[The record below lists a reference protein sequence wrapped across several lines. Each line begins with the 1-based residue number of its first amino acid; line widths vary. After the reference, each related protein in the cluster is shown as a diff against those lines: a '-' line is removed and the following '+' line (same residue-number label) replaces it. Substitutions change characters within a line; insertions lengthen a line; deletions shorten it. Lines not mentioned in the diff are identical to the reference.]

1 VNVNAPPDDFLAGL
15 PEIREVKTTL
25 LGERLEFH
33 CRVLARTGA
42 AVGDAITVLFIS
54 DREYRVGDLVLP
66 AGTVT
71 FGHFWG
77 SRPYNVY
84 HWLTPTAGRS
94 PHYFNLSSD
103 TVIDDTTLRWKDLAV
118 DVLVRPGSAP
128 EVLDEADLP
137 ETLDRETLMTI
148 ADATRAVLIE
158 APAIVAELEGRA
170 DRLWQRV
177 WSRPRLR

>member
-1 VNVNAPPDDFLAGL
+1 VNVNAPPDGFLAGL

-25 LGERLEFH
+25 QGDRQEFR

-42 AVGDAITVLFIS
+42 SVGDAVTVLFIS
-54 DREYRVGDLVLP
+54 DRDYRVADLVLP

-77 SRPYNVY
+77 SRSYNVY
-84 HWLTPTAGRS
+84 HWLTPDGQTLA
-94 PHYFNLSSD
+94 HYFNLSSD
-103 TVIDDTTLRWKDLAV
+103 TVITEDSLQWKDLAV
-118 DVLVRPGSAP
+118 DVLLRPGSEA

-137 ETLDRETLMTI
+137 DTLDRETLMTI
-148 ADATRAVLIE
+148 AEATRDVLLE
-158 APAIVAELEGRA
+158 APAIAAELENRA

-177 WSRPRLR
+177 WSRPRR

>member
-1 VNVNAPPDDFLAGL
+1 VNVNAPPDGFLAGL

-25 LGERLEFH
+25 QGERHEFR

-54 DREYRVGDLVLP
+54 DREYQVADLVLP
-66 AGTVT
+66 PGTIT

-77 SRPYNVY
+77 GRPYNVY
-84 HWLTPTAGRS
+84 HWLTPDGRTVA
-94 PHYFNLSSD
+94 HYFNLSSD
-103 TVIDDTTLRWKDLAV
+103 TVIDETTLHWKDLAV
-118 DVLVRPGSAP
+118 DVLARPGAAP

-137 ETLDRETLMTI
+137 DTLDRETLMVI
-148 ADATRAVLIE
+148 ADATRAVLVE

-177 WSRPRLR
+177 WSRPRQR

>member
-1 VNVNAPPDDFLAGL
+1 MNVNAPPDGFLAGL

-25 LGERLEFH
+25 LGERLEFA

-42 AVGDAITVLFIS
+42 AVSDAITVLFIS

-77 SRPYNVY
+77 NRPYNVY
-84 HWLTPTAGRS
+84 HWLTSDGRTVA
-94 PHYFNLSSD
+94 HYFNLSAD
-103 TVIDDTTLRWKDLAV
+103 TVIDEATLRWKDLAV
-118 DVLVRPGSAP
+118 DVLVRPGSTP

-137 ETLDRETLMTI
+137 DTLDRETLMTI
-148 ADATRAVLIE
+148 AEATRSVLIE
-158 APAIVAELEGRA
+158 APVIVAELEGRA

-177 WSRPRLR
+177 WSRPRQR